1 MSPPRERHTHLDR
14 LAVATL
20 LLCCTVWG
28 LGQVASKVALVEVP
42 PLLQAAARSLGAA
55 VLVAL
60 WARWRG
66 IALLQRDGTLGAGL
80 TAGLL
85 FAAEFGCI
93 FSGLQFTSAS
103 RMVVFIYLAPFVVA
117 LGMPLIAR
125 SERLDAWQSIGLL
138 AAFAGV
144 AWAFAEGFQRPSV
157 GQRQWL
163 GDALGVAGAVLWGL
177 TTLVIRGSRLSHAA
191 PEKTLF
197 YQLAVSGVALALDAG
212 ARAAGRRGL
221 ARRPADRPP
230 RHRTGRGGAR
240 HRARPSRQ
248 AAAPG
253 AGRPNF
259 TNRYGTLSARPGH
272 TARSRVIAVRCVVGV
287 RASRWGSPRQA
298 HCLSCCAACRSRRW
312 KSRSASPPPP
322 SLPPSLGGAARQL
335 SSRPRHPAGRLQNRC
350 GPSASASPCA
360 GSR

>member
-1 MSPPRERHTHLDR
+1 MSPPRERHAHLDR

-20 LLCCTVWG
+20 LLCCAVWG

-66 IALLQRDGTLGAGL
+66 IELLQRDGTLGAGL

-125 SERLDAWQSIGLL
+125 SERLDAWQSLGLL

-157 GQRQWL
+157 GQRQWI

-177 TTLVIRGSRLSHAA
+177 TTLVIRGSRLSHTA

-197 YQLAVSGVALALDAG
+197 YQLAVSGVALALASWLHG
-212 ARAAGRRGL
+212 EGWPAR
-221 ARRPADRPP
+221 
-230 RHRTGRGGAR
+230 
-240 HRARPSRQ
+240 
-248 AAAPG
+248 
-253 AGRPNF
+253 
-259 TNRYGTLSARPGH
+259 LSA
-272 TARSRVIAVRCVVGV
+272 
-287 RASRWGSPRQA
+287 
-298 HCLSCCAACRSRRW
+298 L
-312 KSRSASPPPP
+312 
-322 SLPPSLGGAARQL
+322 
-335 SSRPRHPAGRLQNRC
+335 PAGSLAFQIVIVSFASYLLWFWLIRHYPATLLSAFTLLTPVLGLLSGVALLGDPLTTRLVTALAAVALGIALVHRGEPARGVPNRRT
-350 GPSASASPCA
+350 SQIDTEL
-360 GSR
+360 